1 MIAYKEIKMEK
12 VFIVMAAGLVIAL
25 IDQIYMLNR
34 YSNISKET
42 IFVTFCLMLLNVYF
56 AFFDDKKHL
65 A

>member
-1 MIAYKEIKMEK
+1 MEK
-12 VFIVMAAGLVIAL
+12 VFKIMAAGLVLAL
-25 IDQIYMLNR
+25 IDQIFMISK

-42 IFVTFCLMLLNVYF
+42 VFVTFCLMLLNVYF

>member
-1 MIAYKEIKMEK
+1 MEK
-12 VFIVMAAGLVIAL
+12 VFKIMTAGLVLVL
-25 IDQIYMLNR
+25 IDQIFMISK

-42 IFVTFCLMLLNVYF
+42 VFVTFCLMLLNVYF

>member
-1 MIAYKEIKMEK
+1 MEK
-12 VFIVMAAGLVIAL
+12 VFKIMTAGLVIAL

>member
-1 MIAYKEIKMEK
+1 MEK

-42 IFVTFCLMLLNVYF
+42 IFVTFCLMFLSLHF
-56 AFFDDKKHL
+56 SLFDEKKNQ

>member
-1 MIAYKEIKMEK
+1 MEK

>member
-1 MIAYKEIKMEK
+1 MEK
-12 VFIVMAAGLVIAL
+12 VFKIMTAGLVLVL